1 MWRAVGKIMMWRCIH
16 DGESRVVFSLKKVV
30 CALVSANFAAARAV
44 RVEFFHCK
52 GGGRAAKRVI
62 FNVISG
68 LVFWPCCKFS
78 AGVYPLSCSRPHNDA
93 SFTPRRFVCLK
104 HISLQHPS
112 SLCSFVA
119 KTERTTMGGC
129 GGPMAGTVGVWGPH
143 RAPWGAVGAPWGP
156 MGGCAR
162 TAPRAIAFCTDFCH
176 NIDFS
181 GFC

>member
-1 MWRAVGKIMMWRCIH
+1 VIHRRATGRFRDQICSTAIIYLHVQDRASNDRNMWRAVGKIMMWRCIH

-78 AGVYPLSCSRPHNDA
+78 AGVYPLSCSRPSRLDSVAFLTYLLTYLSTDQPPPKQPHEAD
-93 SFTPRRFVCLK
+93 
-104 HISLQHPS
+104 H
-112 SLCSFVA
+112 CS
-119 KTERTTMGGC
+119 
-129 GGPMAGTVGVWGPH
+129 AGAGSAGQSKQRPK
-143 RAPWGAVGAPWGP
+143 
-156 MGGCAR
+156 
-162 TAPRAIAFCTDFCH
+162 
-176 NIDFS
+176 
-181 GFC
+181 